1 MDTTI
6 AGTIATA
13 MAGAIAALWK
23 HTTTVANRTE
33 DRLTTK
39 LDECEQKH
47 GAAQKEM
54 VALSGRVGQL
64 EGQMEGYTQAR
75 NDMKALPDEIV
86 KRLQAENR

>member
-1 MDTTI
+1 MDTAI
-6 AGTIATA
+6 AATIATA

-23 HTTTVANRTE
+23 RTATVANRTE

-39 LDECEQKH
+39 LDECEKKH
-47 GAAQKEM
+47 GAAQTAM

-86 KRLQAENR
+86 KRLQAERA